1 MRDIELYRQILGVEA
16 PWYVKHVELDL
27 EAGEVRI
34 QLSHHSDP
42 SHWRCPVCQDIAPI
56 YDHREDRTWRHLDTC
71 QYKTLL
77 IAALPRVICPQHG
90 TKTVD
95 SPWSEA
101 SSRFTLLFERFAI
114 DLLLATQVQDKAA
127 QILRLSPGQM
137 HDLMKRAV
145 IRGMNRRDAEELRPQ
160 LSLDEKAVQQGHSYI
175 TVLGDQR
182 QDCVL
187 EIVESRTGKSA
198 EELLRHSLSLKQRKG
213 VRSVTM
219 DMWQAFLNAC
229 HRVIPQADVVHDL
242 FHLAMHLGAAVD
254 QTRRA
259 ECRTLGKGKD
269 NPLTGTRYYWLKQE
283 KNLTPK
289 QRQIFQELRQADL
302 ETARVWSFK
311 ESFRHLFS
319 CETVEEGEVFFI
331 SWFAAAIQ
339 TGNRFLIKVANMFR
353 DHLPGILAYLKH
365 RVTNAGAE
373 GLNSRI
379 QHLINCARGY
389 RRFESLRTAILFFLG
404 KLELYPQKSS

>member
-1 MRDIELYRQILGVEA
+1 M
-16 PWYVKHVELDL
+16 
-27 EAGEVRI
+27 
-34 QLSHHSDP
+34 
-42 SHWRCPVCQDIAPI
+42 
-56 YDHREDRTWRHLDTC
+56 
-71 QYKTLL
+71 
-77 IAALPRVICPQHG
+77 
-90 TKTVD
+90 D

-160 LSLDEKAVQQGHSYI
+160 LSLDEKAVHQGHSYI
-175 TVLGDQR
+175 AVLGDQR

-187 EIVESRTGKSA
+187 DIVEGRTGKSA

-219 DMWQAFLNAC
+219 DRTACGSMFCAFLNAC

-242 FHLAMHLGAAVD
+242 FPSYQAMRLGAAVD

-259 ECRTLGKGKD
+259 ECRI
-269 NPLTGTRYYWLKQE
+269 
-283 KNLTPK
+283 NLTPK

-302 ETARVWSFK
+302 ETARAGVFK

-319 CETVEEGEVFFI
+319 F
-331 SWFAAAIQ
+331 Q
-339 TGNRFLIKVANMFR
+339 TA
-353 DHLPGILAYLKH
+353 PG
-365 RVTNAGAE
+365 RVSCG
-373 GLNSRI
+373 G
-379 QHLINCARGY
+379 G
-389 RRFESLRTAILFFLG
+389 
-404 KLELYPQKSS
+404 